1 MSRWGCC
8 GGDKK
13 VVAKDAKDAAADDY
27 NDAAWLKM
35 LLKNYKI
42 PDQNNYQITEIIQL
56 NYVLRSNQHRQS
68 FLYVF
73 EKETRGERGKEY
85 KRKSGKL

>member
-1 MSRWGCC
+1 M
-8 GGDKK
+8 
-13 VVAKDAKDAAADDY
+13 AKDAKDAAADDY

-56 NYVLRSNQHRQS
+56 NYVLSSNQHRQS
-68 FLYVF
+68 FLYVAQ
-73 EKETRGERGKEY
+73 KERRGERGRKH

>member
-1 MSRWGCC
+1 M
-8 GGDKK
+8 
-13 VVAKDAKDAAADDY
+13 AKDAKDAAADDG

-56 NYVLRSNQHRQS
+56 NYVLSSNQHRQS

>member
-1 MSRWGCC
+1 M
-8 GGDKK
+8 
-13 VVAKDAKDAAADDY
+13 AKDAKDAAADDY

-56 NYVLRSNQHRQS
+56 NYVLSSNQHRQS
-68 FLYVF
+68 FLYVTQ
-73 EKETRGERGKEY
+73 KDRRGERGEGY